1 MKIPFNYLPQ
11 QFKNTKPYFKEW
23 SKLIRST
30 DFTLGKFVYNFEK
43 KNDKVSQS

>member
-1 MKIPFNYLPQ
+1 MKIVQLSYQ

-30 DFTLGKFVYNFEK
+30 DFTLGKFVIILK